1 MTTLDRLDG
10 WKAVGVISPA
20 QHQLL
25 SALLRKERFSVFL
38 ELSALL
44 YLGVLFFVGGIGWTF
59 REYVTNLGDGVIITA
74 LTLKVAAPF
83 YYCFTRAEP
92 YDSDETESPNL
103 AFDYVLYL
111 GCLLLSA
118 EVTYLQYRFE
128 IFRSWHH
135 HLLLGA
141 AVFGLLAY
149 RFDNRFVLSMALSSL
164 AAWLGLRIDNFTG
177 QSSNALRLTAFLYGA
192 FIAGVGTLLYRND
205 IKAHFFE
212 VYLHLAAL
220 VILAAAASGLGEPGT
235 GLVYLAALV
244 ALSAAAIVLGVRYG
258 KFSFVAYGILY
269 GYGGISFKLLEA
281 IGDPTAAMFY
291 FVITGTL
298 VIGLLVALAR
308 RFGRD
313 E

>member
-25 SALLRKERFSVFL
+25 SAIVRKERFSVYL

-44 YLGVLFFVGGIGWTF
+44 YLGVLFFVGGIGWTY
-59 REYVTNLGDGVIITA
+59 REYVTNLGDGAIITA
-74 LTLKVAAPF
+74 LTSMVAATF

-92 YDSDETESPNL
+92 YDPGETESPNL
-103 AFDYVLYL
+103 AFDYILYL
-111 GCLLLSA
+111 ACLLLSA

-141 AVFGLLAY
+141 VVFGLLAY
-149 RFDNRFVLSMALSSL
+149 RFDNRFVLSMALSTL
-164 AAWLGLRIDNFTG
+164 AAWVGLRLDDFG
-177 QSSNALRLTAFLYGA
+177 QSSNALRMTAFLYGA
-192 FIAGVGTLLYRND
+192 FIAGVGTVLHRED

-212 VYLHLAAL
+212 VYLHLAAI
-220 VILAAAASGLGEPGT
+220 VILSAAASGLGEPSTT
-235 GLVYLAALV
+235 GFAYLAALV
-244 ALSAAAIVLGVRYG
+244 ALSVVAISLGVW
-258 KFSFVAYGILY
+258 FESFAFVAYGILY
-269 GYGGISFKLLEA
+269 GYGGISYKLLEQ
-281 IGDPTAAMFY
+281 IGDPTGALFY
-291 FVITGTL
+291 FVFTGTF
-298 VIGLLVALAR
+298 VIGLLVVLAR